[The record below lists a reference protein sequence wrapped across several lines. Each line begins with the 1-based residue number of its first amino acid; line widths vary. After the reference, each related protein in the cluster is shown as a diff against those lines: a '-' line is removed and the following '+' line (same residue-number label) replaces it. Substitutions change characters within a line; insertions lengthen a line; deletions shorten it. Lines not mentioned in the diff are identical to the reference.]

1 MTLDITRLCHYAER
15 RILFTVMV
23 NVIVLIVVML
33 NVVMLNVIMLSVA
46 APFHILSHKGSAIG
60 CHNGKDL
67 VQTTNNKI

>member
-15 RILFTVMV
+15 RILFTVV
-23 NVIVLIVVML
+23 L
-33 NVVMLNVIMLSVA
+33 NVVLLNVVILSVIMLSAIMVSVV